1 MNQKNIKTHINN
13 TMLNNLTSKELVYAA
28 IAGKKPDHYPVS
40 TAYVMLAHADHWQE
54 LTGLPPVEYYKWLI
68 GDPAEH
74 EPFYKLFTEKLPFD
88 IFQPSCHYR
97 SAKERENMEVVIK
110 EGKIYYHCKKED
122 TYQYMTDNIHEN
134 GLSGELVEERTVFS
148 KDDVREKVIIQK
160 AEDFIASGKNDFLDA
175 AVKAVG
181 NDKFII
187 NGGICN
193 TFYACSWYVGLTN
206 LMSLILEE
214 GEFIHYLSNRILE
227 QSIETIRAYSKAG
240 GDAIYIDDA
249 ASTNDMI
256 SREQFEEYCLPYLIK
271 AIDEIHRQGKL
282 AFGIYFG
289 GIDDRADLIASAGYD
304 IVLMETSMKGFIND
318 YKSIYEKMEGKV
330 CLMGNLN
337 PYDDIQLKSEQE
349 LYETIKKQ
357 VETGRSCGKYI
368 TSTGSPITPNTSV
381 ERIRRFIDIAH
392 AL

>member
-1 MNQKNIKTHINN
+1 MHD
-13 TMLNNLTSKELVYAA
+13 LTSKELVYAA
-28 IAGKKPDHYPVS
+28 MAGKKLAHYPVH
-40 TAYVMLAHADHWQE
+40 TAYIMLAHADHWQE

-74 EPFYKLFTEKLPFD
+74 EPIYKLFAEKLPFD
-88 IFQPSCHYR
+88 TFQPSCHYR
-97 SAKERENMEVVIK
+97 SAEERENMEVVVK
-110 EGKIYYHCKKED
+110 ECKIYYHRKKED
-122 TYQYMTDNIHEN
+122 TFHYMTDNIHEN
-134 GLSGELVEERTVFS
+134 GLSGELVEERTVFT
-148 KDDVREKVIIQK
+148 KDDVREKVIVQK
-160 AEDFIASGKNDFLDA
+160 SEDFIASGKNDFLDA
-175 AVKAVG
+175 AVKSVG
-181 NDKFII
+181 KDKFII

-206 LMSLILEE
+206 LISLILEE

-256 SREQFEEYCLPYLIK
+256 SREHFEEFCLPYLIK
-271 AIDEIHRQGKL
+271 AVDEIHRQGKL

-304 IVLMETSMKGFIND
+304 IVLMETSMKGYVND
-318 YKSIYEKMEGKV
+318 YSSIYKKMGGKV

-337 PYDDIQLKSEQE
+337 PYDDIELKSDED
-349 LYETIKKQ
+349 LFLAIKKQ
-357 VETGRSCGKYI
+357 VEDGRSCGKYI
-368 TSTGSPITPNTSV
+368 TSTGSPLTPNTSV
-381 ERIRRFIDIAH
+381 DRIRRFIDIAH